1 MLASG
6 FSVLLD
12 RFMYLSLDGKVMV
25 LILVGTLVRVLS
37 GGRYGIWWLIK
48 RLLAVWLL
56 INVLDLFI

>member
-1 MLASG
+1 MLANG

-25 LILVGTLVRVLS
+25 LILIGTLVRVLS
-37 GGRYGIWWLIK
+37 GGRYGVWWLIK